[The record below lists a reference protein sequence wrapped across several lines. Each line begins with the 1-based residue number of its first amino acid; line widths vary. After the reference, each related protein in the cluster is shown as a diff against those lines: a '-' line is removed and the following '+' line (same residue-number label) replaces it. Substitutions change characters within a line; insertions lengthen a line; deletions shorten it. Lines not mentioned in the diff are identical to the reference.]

1 MKKRLLTI
9 LLATTMIF
17 SLIACGDSEEADTP
31 SDNTTENSTAENTV
45 PEKEEPVDDGIIDFE
60 GETFKITYT
69 KHETGTDYEGNP
81 CLYYY
86 FTFVNNGE
94 EAASAAVTSYIQC
107 FQNGIECD
115 IAITDEYNEQMDNY
129 MKDIQPGIEIEVCE
143 VFSLTDNSEV
153 TLEASDWVSFSG
165 EKDIQKITLE

>member
-17 SLIACGDSEEADTP
+17 SLIACGGSEEADTP

-115 IAITDEYNEQMDNY
+115 IAINLVQFL
-129 MKDIQPGIEIEVCE
+129 GFC
-143 VFSLTDNSEV
+143 
-153 TLEASDWVSFSG
+153 
-165 EKDIQKITLE
+165 ITHVNTNTKHAHQTNCHDKKTIHSSPPF